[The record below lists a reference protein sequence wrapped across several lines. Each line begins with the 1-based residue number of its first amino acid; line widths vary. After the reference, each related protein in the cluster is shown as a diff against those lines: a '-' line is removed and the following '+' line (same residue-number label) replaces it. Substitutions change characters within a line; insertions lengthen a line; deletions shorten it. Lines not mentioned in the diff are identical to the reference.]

1 MNREEFEKLPEI
13 AELLNDK
20 EKGFFYNEDFDV
32 YGTNPVNDFD
42 AGFINGAWYAYQ
54 HQQKK
59 IDEELKHLK
68 IPHYGYTAAISSV
81 SVAVRELEE

>member
-1 MNREEFEKLPEI
+1 MRSEFEKLPEI

-20 EKGFFYNEDFDV
+20 EKEFFYNEDFDV

-54 HQQKK
+54 EQQKR
-59 IDEELKHLK
+59 IDAVLQICKSKHQKVDYWVDHFIDDVEELLK
-68 IPHYGYTAAISSV
+68 
-81 SVAVRELEE
+81 